1 MVLYDL
7 TAIYHYETTNFLARF
22 GTYLTAIYHYVG
34 IMRYVTG
41 AVSICLSFGAISLM
55 LYEWLKLAITFE
67 FFQTFIGKF
76 HDTLVN
82 VGIFFYVFNTAGNEG
97 NLFFWIGA
105 GTYRDAGDIEMTNL
119 FVGLAFLWIGLGA
132 LLIVLIGY
140 VLTKFRNLVFES
152 STGHENLVKV
162 VKKITFQMGLFGMI
176 GINTI
181 LGG

>member
-1 MVLYDL
+1 MNGSSWPSPLNSFKL
-7 TAIYHYETTNFLARF
+7 LLESFMILWSMSGFSS
-22 GTYLTAIYHYVG
+22 
-34 IMRYVTG
+34 M
-41 AVSICLSFGAISLM
+41 CLI
-55 LYEWLKLAITFE
+55 
-67 FFQTFIGKF
+67 
-76 HDTLVN
+76 
-82 VGIFFYVFNTAGNEG
+82 AGNAG